1 SAEIPQNQIVIET
14 SSGQQTE
21 PLAKL
26 QTVRPV
32 VQHHKENRQRDGQLQ
47 MNESD
52 RSYSSTQEAQRLVSQ
67 SFPRRSPGQDEL
79 LLQLQVKQLQKV
91 LQEHNALLSLVSPG
105 LVLSPTFLTQLQ
117 AQTTSGFPHT
127 VPVNLTED
135 TAVLKESS
143 TKPTLFGEV
152 ENEPEGT
159 GKN

>member
-1 SAEIPQNQIVIET
+1 M
-14 SSGQQTE
+14 
-21 PLAKL
+21 
-26 QTVRPV
+26 
-32 VQHHKENRQRDGQLQ
+32 H
-47 MNESD
+47 ESEG
-52 RSYSSTQEAQRLVSQ
+52 SYSSTQEAQRLMSQ
-67 SFPRRSPGQDEL
+67 SFPGRSPGQDEL

-91 LQEHNALLSLVSPG
+91 LQEHNALLSLISPG
-105 LVLSPTFLTQLQ
+105 LILSPTFLTQLQ

-135 TAVLKESS
+135 AAALKESS